1 MCIFYARSVPCT
13 NYCAPTQPS
22 FRSKISCAHAAGIR
36 YAGAADATL
45 AIFILWS
52 LLFIG
57 VDSAYAVPL
66 AKLDNSIEWR
76 VEQINLSG
84 NRLFSAD
91 TLRKE
96 LLTKERPLYR
106 FWDKRPEFD
115 AVTFENDLERLRRYY
130 EARGYYGT
138 VIDYDLSVDE
148 EDHRVTVDIRV
159 KEGAPIFISQVGIVL
174 AGDLR
179 DVELPALPALPVK
192 RGEVFQE
199 TSYQESEKL
208 LREAFLRHGFA
219 HVETTRKAEVN
230 LATRRVRIRYAIAPG
245 PPAVFGQTE
254 IRGTV
259 NVDPTLIRRE
269 LSYAAGEKFS
279 SAKLAETRAKLLAL
293 NLFSNVRIAP
303 KPTAGKPAIV
313 PMEITVTEK
322 PPREVRVAVGYST
335 EEEFRGEAQW
345 RHFNWLGGGR
355 QFSIQGKYSSVI
367 ASGAAQLVQPHL
379 FAPEAKGV
387 LTFKYDQEDEQT
399 YLRNVTRFAPR
410 IDYRFSTALTG
421 FLGYRVE
428 YDKLSD
434 VTAATERALGGV
446 RREGILSGPTMGLV
460 WNTTD
465 SPFYPKKGEVLSLTL
480 EQAGVIWGGPYRF
493 FKITA
498 EAKKYYEI
506 GWDTVFATRLKLGVG
521 DAIGAAEN
529 YPLFERFYAG
539 GENSVRGYGRRRL
552 GPLSA
557 SNDPLGGLSLLE
569 GSVELR
575 RPIWRELGGAVF
587 VDFGQV
593 ALQPFD
599 ASVFNL
605 KFSSGFGL
613 SYNTPVGPARLDI
626 GFPFQKPPGDRPW
639 QIQFSIGSFF

>member
-1 MCIFYARSVPCT
+1 VDT
-13 NYCAPTQPS
+13 NHLS
-22 FRSKISCAHAAGIR
+22 
-36 YAGAADATL
+36 L
-45 AIFILWS
+45 ILWG

-57 VDSAYAVPL
+57 VNSAYAVPL
-66 AKLDNSIEWR
+66 VKLDDSKKWR
-76 VEQINLSG
+76 IEQIKLSG
-84 NRLFSAD
+84 NQLFSAD

-96 LLTKERPLYR
+96 MLTKERPWYR
-106 FWDKRPEFD
+106 FWDERPDFD
-115 AVTFENDLERLRRYY
+115 PVTFENDLERLRRYY

-138 VIDYDLSVDE
+138 VIEHDLSIDE
-148 EDHRVTVDIRV
+148 KNHRVTIDIRV
-159 KEGAPIFISQVGIVL
+159 KEGAPIFISHVGVAL
-174 AGDLR
+174 VGNLR
-179 DVELPALPALPVK
+179 DAELPALPGLPVK

-199 TSYQESEKL
+199 ASYQAADRL

-230 LATRRVRIRYAIAPG
+230 LAARRVRIRYTIAPG

-254 IRGTV
+254 IGGTV
-259 NVDPTLIRRE
+259 NVDPSLIRRE
-269 LSYAAGEKFS
+269 LSYAPGEKFS
-279 SAKLAETRAKLLAL
+279 SAKIAETRAKLLAL
-293 NLFSNVRIAP
+293 NLFSSVRIEP
-303 KPTAGKPAIV
+303 KRTLDKPKIV
-313 PMEITVTEK
+313 PIEIEVAEG
-322 PPREVRVAVGYST
+322 PPREIRVALGYST

-355 QFSIQGKYSSVI
+355 QLSIQGKYSSVI
-367 ASGAAQLVQPHL
+367 ASGAAELVQPHL
-379 FAPEAKGV
+379 FVPDAKGV
-387 LTFKYDQEDEQT
+387 LTLKYDQEDEQT
-399 YLRNVTRFAPR
+399 YLRHVARLAPR
-410 IDYRFSTALTG
+410 IDYRFSAVLTG

-428 YDKLSD
+428 YDTLSD

-446 RREGILSGPTMGLV
+446 RSEGVLSGPAMGLV

-465 SPFYPKKGEVLSLTL
+465 SPYYPKKGEILAVTF
-480 EQAGVIWGGPYRF
+480 EQAGVIWGGAYRF
-493 FKITA
+493 FKITG

-506 GWDTVFATRLKLGVG
+506 GWDTVFASRLKLGLG
-521 DAIGAAEN
+521 DAIGAKEN

-593 ALQPFD
+593 ALQTFD
-599 ASVFNL
+599 ARIFNL

-613 SYNTPVGPARLDI
+613 SYATPVGPIRLDI

-639 QIQFSIGSFF
+639 QIHFSIGAFF